1 MLQTGTQSVVLSKKD
16 EQFFK
21 PVAISIK
28 NRASR
33 SIFSPEA
40 HEASDAEV
48 SHHNK
53 DFGTR
58 TQISA
63 RCVQAVC
70 CL

>member
-28 NRASR
+28 NRVSR
-33 SIFSPEA
+33 SIFSP
-40 HEASDAEV
+40 EASDAEV